1 MKYFLMYRLRLDD
14 EMRGKEIEIDKDK
27 PMNKQKYDI
36 QLAILK
42 EYFDDNFSEMSFFDI
57 DEYFEDCF
65 EAEVV
70 LNSYELILNNANNLS
85 Q

>member
-1 MKYFLMYRLRLDD
+1 MKYFLLYRLRLDD
-14 EMRGKEIEIDKDK
+14 ETHGKEIEIDKDK
-27 PMNKQKYDI
+27 PMDKQKYDI

-42 EYFDDNFSEMSFFDI
+42 EYFDDDFSKMNFYDI

-70 LNSYELILNNANNLS
+70 LNSYQIFRQSENNPLI
-85 Q
+85 